1 MVFRFHHFPF
11 NTLTNKRLV
20 KFTDPSFFHIWY
32 MIKFPMICNTSFYI
46 FSYFQTPFAHNPF
59 LPCIYNSGNDT
70 TWGTAVC
77 FWPFSPL
84 VLLKVHDMHW
94 FWKEEVK
101 TCELVYYLRKYVPLR
116 KTKMSKLPT
125 CMLGKQKIV
134 KIYVGFLR
142 IYHIIQWSSNI
153 TKINCNPINLA
164 VQFQIDC

>member
-1 MVFRFHHFPF
+1 MNVF
-11 NTLTNKRLV
+11 
-20 KFTDPSFFHIWY
+20 S
-32 MIKFPMICNTSFYI
+32 MICNTSFYI

-59 LPCIYNSGNDT
+59 LPCIYNSENDT

-77 FWPFSPL
+77 FWPFSLL

-125 CMLGKQKIV
+125 CMLGKQKTL
-134 KIYVGFLR
+134 KIYIGSLR
-142 IYHIIQWSSNI
+142 IYDIIQWSFKIN
-153 TKINCNPINLA
+153 KINCNPIFLNRLLDHRS
-164 VQFQIDC
+164 I

>member
-116 KTKMSKLPT
+116 KTKMSKLTT
-125 CMLGKQKIV
+125 CILGKQKTV
-134 KIYVGFLR
+134 KIYGGSLR
-142 IYHIIQWSSNI
+142 IYHIIIWISN
-153 TKINCNPINLA
+153 TTC
-164 VQFQIDC
+164 